1 MEKLT
6 GEFLTSCKRD
16 RGRILRGETTTRL
29 ETFVDAAFAFAFTM
43 LVISIDQ
50 IPRSPEELIQ
60 LSKDIPSFV
69 LSALPIGSVWI
80 AHSSW
85 SRIFGLRDRLS
96 VFLSLL
102 LVVLVLVFVFVYPMK
117 LIAQITVE
125 YFSVIFDWNFL
136 STGLFESESWSSEL
150 VWVIF
155 LYVGIGLLLLSLIL
169 IAFYQNTLNFG
180 KKLSITEEETRHC
193 ITFTLIW
200 GLVAGTA
207 LVSMIIASV
216 VSPENIQLAGYV
228 YFSLVVTTVLVPTQ
242 YFKYRPLKPS

>member
-6 GEFLTSCKRD
+6 GDFLASCKREK
-16 RGRILRGETTTRL
+16 GRILRGEATSRL

-50 IPRSPEELIQ
+50 IPQSPGELIQ

-85 SRIFGLRDRLS
+85 SRIFGLQDKLS
-96 VFLSLL
+96 VFLSLF
-102 LVVLVLVFVFVYPMK
+102 LVVLVLVFVYPMK

-136 STGLFESESWSSEL
+136 STGLFELESWSTEL

-155 LYVGIGLLLLSLIL
+155 LYVAIGLILLSVIL

-180 KKLSITEEETRHC
+180 EEISITEEEIKHC

-207 LVSMIIASV
+207 VLSMLIASL
-216 VSPENIQLAGYV
+216 VSPENIQLAGYI
-228 YFSLVVTTVLVPTQ
+228 YFTLFVTTIVVPNQ
-242 YFKYRPLKPS
+242 YFKYRPLKH

>member
-6 GEFLTSCKRD
+6 GDFLASCKREK
-16 RGRILRGETTTRL
+16 GRILRGEATSRL

-50 IPRSPEELIQ
+50 IPQSPGELIQ

-85 SRIFGLRDRLS
+85 SRIFGLQDKLS
-96 VFLSLL
+96 VFLSLF
-102 LVVLVLVFVFVYPMK
+102 LVVLVLVFVYPMK

-125 YFSVIFDWNFL
+125 YFSDIFDWNFL
-136 STGLFESESWSSEL
+136 STGLFESESWSTEL

-155 LYVGIGLLLLSLIL
+155 LYVAIGLILLSVIL

-180 KKLSITEEETRHC
+180 EEISITEEEIKHC

-207 LVSMIIASV
+207 VLSMLIASL
-216 VSPENIQLAGYV
+216 VSPENIQLAGYI
-228 YFSLVVTTVLVPTQ
+228 YFTLFVTTIVVPNQ
-242 YFKYRPLKPS
+242 YFKYRPLKH

>member
-6 GEFLTSCKRD
+6 GEFLASCKRD
-16 RGRILRGETTTRL
+16 RGRIFRGEATTRL

-85 SRIFGLRDRLS
+85 SRIFGLQDRFS

-102 LVVLVLVFVFVYPMK
+102 LVVLVLVFVYPMK

-155 LYVGIGLLLLSLIL
+155 L
-169 IAFYQNTLNFG
+169 
-180 KKLSITEEETRHC
+180 
-193 ITFTLIW
+193 
-200 GLVAGTA
+200 
-207 LVSMIIASV
+207 
-216 VSPENIQLAGYV
+216 
-228 YFSLVVTTVLVPTQ
+228 
-242 YFKYRPLKPS
+242 

>member
-6 GEFLTSCKRD
+6 GDFLASCKREK
-16 RGRILRGETTTRL
+16 GRILRGEATSRL

-50 IPRSPEELIQ
+50 IPQSPGELIQ

-85 SRIFGLRDRLS
+85 SRIFGLQDKLS
-96 VFLSLL
+96 VFLSLF
-102 LVVLVLVFVFVYPMK
+102 LVVLVLVFVYPMK

-136 STGLFESESWSSEL
+136 STGLFESESWSPEL

-155 LYVGIGLLLLSLIL
+155 LYVAIGLILLSVIL

-180 KKLSITEEETRHC
+180 EEISITEEEIKHC

-207 LVSMIIASV
+207 VVSMLIASL
-216 VSPENIQLAGYV
+216 VSPENIQLAGYI
-228 YFSLVVTTVLVPTQ
+228 YFTLFVTTIVVPNQ
-242 YFKYRPLKPS
+242 YFKYRPLKH

>member
-6 GEFLTSCKRD
+6 GDFLASCKREK
-16 RGRILRGETTTRL
+16 GRILRGEATSRL

-50 IPRSPEELIQ
+50 IPQSPGELIQ

-85 SRIFGLRDRLS
+85 SRIFGLQDKLS
-96 VFLSLL
+96 VFLSLF
-102 LVVLVLVFVFVYPMK
+102 LVVLVLVFVYPMK

-155 LYVGIGLLLLSLIL
+155 LYVAIGLILLSVIL

-180 KKLSITEEETRHC
+180 EEISITEEEIKHC

-207 LVSMIIASV
+207 VLSMLIASL
-216 VSPENIQLAGYV
+216 VSPENIQLAGYI
-228 YFSLVVTTVLVPTQ
+228 YFTLFVTTIVVPNQ
-242 YFKYRPLKPS
+242 YFKYRPLKH

>member
-1 MEKLT
+1 MEKLK
-6 GEFLTSCKRD
+6 GEFLASCKRD
-16 RGRILRGETTTRL
+16 RGRILRGEATTRL

-85 SRIFGLRDRLS
+85 SRIFGLQDRFS

-102 LVVLVLVFVFVYPMK
+102 LVVLVLVFVYPMK

-155 LYVGIGLLLLSLIL
+155 LYVAIGLIFLSLIL
-169 IAFYQNTLNFG
+169 IAFYQNTLKFG
-180 KKLSITEEETRHC
+180 QELSITEEETKHC
-193 ITFTLIW
+193 ITFSLIW
-200 GLVAGTA
+200 GVVAGTA
-207 LVSMIIASV
+207 VLSMLIASI
-216 VSPENIQLAGYV
+216 VSPENIQLAGYI
-228 YFSLVVTTVLVPTQ
+228 YFSLFFTTVVVPIQ
-242 YFKYRPLKPS
+242 YFKYRPLTPS

>member
-6 GEFLTSCKRD
+6 GDFLASCKREK
-16 RGRILRGETTTRL
+16 GRILRGEATSRL

-50 IPRSPEELIQ
+50 IPQSPGELIQ

-85 SRIFGLRDRLS
+85 SRIFGLQDKLS
-96 VFLSLL
+96 VFLSLF
-102 LVVLVLVFVFVYPMK
+102 LVVLVLVFVYPMK

-125 YFSVIFDWNFL
+125 YFSDIFDWNFL

-155 LYVGIGLLLLSLIL
+155 LYVAIGLILLSVIL

-180 KKLSITEEETRHC
+180 EEISITEEEIKHC

-207 LVSMIIASV
+207 VLSMLIASL
-216 VSPENIQLAGYV
+216 VSPENIQLAGYI
-228 YFSLVVTTVLVPTQ
+228 YFTLFVTTIVVPNQ
-242 YFKYRPLKPS
+242 YFKYRPLKH